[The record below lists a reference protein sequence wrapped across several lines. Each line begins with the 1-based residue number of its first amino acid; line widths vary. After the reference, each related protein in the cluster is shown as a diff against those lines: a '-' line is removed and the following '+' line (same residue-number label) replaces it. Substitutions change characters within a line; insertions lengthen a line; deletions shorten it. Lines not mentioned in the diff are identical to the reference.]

1 MPSVKTVGVLAMQG
15 AYHKHCIMLESLG
28 VKAIEVRTAE
38 EIESIDGLIIPGGE
52 STVMS
57 KLLVRNG
64 LLEPLKKRA
73 IEGMPLYGTCAG
85 IIMMAKEVDEF
96 NLPLLELMDV
106 AVHRN
111 AYGRQLESFES
122 SFQVKGMEEKPF
134 SGIFIR
140 APKITRCGKGV
151 EILAEFEDVP
161 ILVREKN
168 LLGSSFH
175 PELTGDSRIHR
186 LFLSMI
192 Q

>member
-1 MPSVKTVGVLAMQG
+1 MQG

-28 VKAIEVRTAE
+28 VKAIEVRTVE

-57 KLLVRNG
+57 KLLTRNG

-85 IIMMAKEVDEF
+85 IIMMAKEVDGF

-106 AVHRN
+106 AVLRN
-111 AYGRQLESFES
+111 AYGRQLESFEA
-122 SFQVKGMEEKPF
+122 SFTVKGMDESPF

-140 APKITRCGKGV
+140 APKITRCGKDV
-151 EILAEFEDVP
+151 EILAEYEDVP

-175 PELTGDSRIHR
+175 PELTGDPRIHR